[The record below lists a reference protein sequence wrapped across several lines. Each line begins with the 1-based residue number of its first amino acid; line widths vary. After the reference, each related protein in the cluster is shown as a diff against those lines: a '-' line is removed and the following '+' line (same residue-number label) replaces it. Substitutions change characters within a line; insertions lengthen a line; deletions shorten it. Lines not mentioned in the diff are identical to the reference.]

1 MGCYEHEVY
10 KTSSF
15 NSDQSVTALSKEF
28 NGQTYIEKYRQGDK
42 NIYYEDQGVG
52 EHNSEVL
59 LCFELNDEDHFMGGV
74 ETSIAYVDYDSED
87 DVNEMVDNVFQ
98 YLEEYL

>member
-1 MGCYEHEVY
+1 
-10 KTSSF
+10 
-15 NSDQSVTALSKEF
+15 
-28 NGQTYIEKYRQGDK
+28 
-42 NIYYEDQGVG
+42 
-52 EHNSEVL
+52 
-59 LCFELNDEDHFMGGV
+59 MGGV